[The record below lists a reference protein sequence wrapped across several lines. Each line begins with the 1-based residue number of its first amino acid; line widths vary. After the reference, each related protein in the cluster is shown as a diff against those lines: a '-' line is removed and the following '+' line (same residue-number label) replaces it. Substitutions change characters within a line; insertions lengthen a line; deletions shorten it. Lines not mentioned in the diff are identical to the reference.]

1 VTADREVLARM
12 IDPSSWA
19 VFDGYLAEMLRKY
32 KGQDAGYDPEAFK
45 DKRSLKLA
53 DAIIAAGFSR
63 TPTPPTGPNAGLIER
78 LRESEKA
85 SALEG
90 NLCIEGEAADALT
103 AADLANAQL
112 HEHGVKMYADREA
125 AQAALQEMTAER
137 DAARERI
144 GHWVARLE
152 TAEARVA
159 ELEAGLS
166 WFLTDERF
174 QVAVGGNP
182 IVVDRMLVDARALLP
197 KAPSES
203 PHNPGAEP
211 MNATVREALSYAADV
226 RWSELAEGSPFT
238 LIDRQML
245 RQLRTVALAALGPT
259 PFDGGVEHGVEV
271 IPPGW
276 VLVPR
281 EPTEAMIDAA
291 KPFRKGVGE
300 TAERLHRAMI
310 AAAPSPGSTKGE
322 APTKPRE
329 ALGEGILE

>member
-159 ELEAGLS
+159 EL
-166 WFLTDERF
+166 
-174 QVAVGGNP
+174 
-182 IVVDRMLVDARALLP
+182 VDRMLVDARALLP